1 MDHII
6 QIANQ
11 VIGSFA
17 AIWPYLLITIPLAV
31 AVQVSGM
38 SKHIRN
44 IFNKQP
50 LVSIVLATV
59 VGAFS
64 PFCSCGVVPLIASLL
79 IGGVPLAPVMSF
91 WIASPSMDPELVPLS
106 IATIGWNLSLW
117 RLGASLVISLLA
129 GFVTHFAIARG
140 YLGENLLRHKSR
152 KNNAHSSTRNATG
165 CCNEGNPQMQVIPLV
180 ANGSSRMNMPQ
191 NGAAKRIITAPDRQD
206 IQLAE
211 PVETNVAG
219 KTHVALRHLG
229 TQKKTAGGEKATC
242 CSTLE
247 KPPVTSANPNGAAD
261 DSKSSCCSTQVT
273 EATLWSRIW
282 VETRNATWLIVKFM
296 SLAFVATALIKTWI
310 PQDALHGFLH
320 MDGYMSVLV
329 ATLVGI
335 PTYTSNMLALPLV
348 GEFLAMGMNPGAA
361 LAFLLAGPVTTLPA
375 MIAVW
380 GIASRRV
387 FLLYISFSV
396 LGAVMAGVLMNLV
409 S

>member
-1 MDHII
+1 MEHII
-6 QIANQ
+6 QIATH
-11 VIGSFA
+11 VINSFA

-44 IFNKQP
+44 IFSKQP
-50 LVSIVLATV
+50 LISILLATV

-117 RLGASLVISLLA
+117 RLGASLAISLLA
-129 GFVTHFAIARG
+129 GFVTHFALERG
-140 YLGENLLRHKSR
+140 YLGENLLRHKGQLGISQTL
-152 KNNAHSSTRNATG
+152 KTVSCCESTNTQR
-165 CCNEGNPQMQVIPLV
+165 IPV
-180 ANGSSRMNMPQ
+180 
-191 NGAAKRIITAPDRQD
+191 
-206 IQLAE
+206 AE
-211 PVETNVAG
+211 PAEASRGRINMHPLQLSALA
-219 KTHVALRHLG
+219 KTTDGQTVS
-229 TQKKTAGGEKATC
+229 C
-242 CSTLE
+242 C
-247 KPPVTSANPNGAAD
+247 TSASANLLSTSAPAATMTNN
-261 DSKSSCCSTQVT
+261 SSSCCSSGEEDTK
-273 EATLWSRIW
+273 LWTRIW
-282 VETRNATWLIVKFM
+282 QETRNATWLIVKFM
-296 SLAFVATALIKTWI
+296 SLAFLVTALIKTWL

-320 MDGYMSVLV
+320 MDGYVSVFV

-335 PTYTSNMLALPLV
+335 PTYTSNMLALPLI
-348 GEFLAMGMNPGAA
+348 GEFLALGMNPGAA

-387 FLLYISFSV
+387 FLLYLGFSV
-396 LGAVMAGVLMNLV
+396 VGAIVAGVLLNV
-409 S
+409 VG